1 MADARA
7 QVRTP
12 AEPGLLL
19 VATRE
24 LRWMRRDGVALIL
37 ALIVPV
43 LAFAILTLTFSN
55 AVVRN
60 LRVAIV
66 DADRSATSLLYV
78 QSIGSAPGVTVAE
91 RSSDMRSAMQ
101 AIRAGDAIAAV
112 YIPENFE
119 RDLLA
124 RKRPQVVS
132 LYNRQY
138 YTPGN
143 NAASA
148 ISSAISAATAALPRA
163 SDEGGYKP
171 GVLVAEQY
179 VLSNPALNFAQFL
192 LRAVLPTVLH
202 VVTAIAGGYAVG
214 SEFSQRSKRAWMRAA
229 GGSPLVALI
238 GKLMPLFGIF
248 LIMMVVDAAIIH
260 WLYGVSFRGDP
271 LLVAA
276 AACLLLIAYLS
287 FGALLVLL
295 TQALPTG
302 LSLIA
307 LFCNPAFGF
316 AGVGFPIAAMGAF
329 PQAWG
334 SILPLRWYL
343 QVLFDQ
349 AARGVPTANSVRPF
363 LILAVLACLYF
374 ALAWLR
380 LRAIANAPPKREP
393 RPALRLRYGRGVAL
407 AMSNEAQRI
416 LGDPGILGLIVLAP
430 VVYGAL
436 YPQPYLGQVLR
447 SLPIAVV
454 DQDHTELSRELVQTL
469 NADEATTVK
478 VESDTIADAQAA
490 LNRHDVYAILAIPKD
505 TEKQVLRGDKAR
517 IAAYVDAAYFL
528 LYSRTLQGISEA
540 ASAVSTD
547 IATRGAR
554 SDGSLVYATLA
565 RSASPIDFLSQPLFN
580 PTGGYASYV
589 VPAAFILILQQTLLL
604 GVASLG
610 GAVYSL
616 GGATNRRLRSGARAV
631 FGQGLA
637 HLCFALPGLAL
648 YLIVLPRVYGFST
661 LGRLEDLVLMAVPFV
676 LSVSFLAQ
684 FVSAWF
690 TRRETAI
697 LIFIAVSLPLFFQVG
712 VSWPVEALPDFIRIA
727 SRIYPSTSAIDGF
740 VRINQMGASI
750 MEVRRDWTTLWIL
763 TIVYGL
769 LAVLATRLASRNE
782 ARA

>member
-1 MADARA
+1 MRA
-7 QVRTP
+7 P
-12 AEPGLLL
+12 PKPGLLL

-24 LRWMRRDGVALIL
+24 LRWMQRDGVALVL
-37 ALIVPV
+37 VLVVPV
-43 LAFAILTLTFSN
+43 LAFAVLTLTFSN
-55 AVVRN
+55 AVIRN

-66 DADRSATSLLYV
+66 DADRSATSLIYV
-78 QSIGSAPGVTVAE
+78 QSIASAPGVAIAE
-91 RSSDMRSAMQ
+91 RSSDMASAMQ
-101 AIRAGDAIAAV
+101 AVRSGAAIAAV

-138 YTPGN
+138 FTPGN

-148 ISSAISAATAALPRA
+148 IQNAISAATAALPHEA
-163 SDEGGYKP
+163 DGGGYKP
-171 GVLVAEQY
+171 GALVAEQY

-229 GGSPLVALI
+229 GDRPLVALI
-238 GKLMPLFGIF
+238 GKLMPLFGVFIV
-248 LIMMVVDAAIIH
+248 MMVVDAAIIH
-260 WLYGVSFRGDP
+260 GLYGVGFRGDP

-307 LFCNPAFGF
+307 IFCNPAFGF
-316 AGVGFPIAAMGAF
+316 AGVGFPVTAMGTF

-349 AARGVPTANSVRPF
+349 AARGLPPSDSVRPF
-363 LILAVLACLYF
+363 LILAGLACLYF

-380 LRAIANAPPKREP
+380 LRAIAYAPPKREP
-393 RPALRLRYGRGVAL
+393 APAPRLQYGRGVAI
-407 AMSNEAQRI
+407 AMGNEVQRI
-416 LGDPGILGLIVLAP
+416 LADRSVLGLIVLAP
-430 VVYGAL
+430 IVYGAL

-447 SLPIAVV
+447 GIPIAVV
-454 DQDHTELSRELVQTL
+454 DQDRTELSRDLVQTL
-469 NADEATTVK
+469 NSDEALK
-478 VESDTIADAQAA
+478 VAVRTDTLADAQAA
-490 LNRHDVYAILAIPKD
+490 LDRHDVFAILAIPKD

-517 IAAYVDAAYFL
+517 VAAYVDAAYFL

-540 ASAVSTD
+540 VSTVSAD
-547 IATRGAR
+547 VATRGAR
-554 SDGSLVYATLA
+554 SEGSLVYAAEA
-565 RSASPIDFLSQPLFN
+565 RGASPIDFLSQPLFN

-610 GAVYSL
+610 GAAYTI
-616 GGATNRRLRSGARAV
+616 GGRATRWLRSGARAV
-631 FGQGLA
+631 FGQALA
-637 HLCFALPGLAL
+637 HLIFALPGLAL
-648 YLIVLPRVYGFST
+648 YLIVLPRVYGFSM
-661 LGRLEDLVLMAVPFV
+661 LGRLQDLILMAVPFV

-697 LIFIAVSLPLFFQVG
+697 LLFIAVSLPLFFQVG
-712 VSWPVEALPDFIRIA
+712 VSWPVEALPDFIRAA
-727 SRIYPSTSAIDGF
+727 SRIIPSTSAIDGF

-782 ARA
+782 TARP

>member
-1 MADARA
+1 
-7 QVRTP
+7 
-12 AEPGLLL
+12 LLL

-24 LRWMRRDGVALIL
+24 LRWMQRDGVALIL
-37 ALIVPV
+37 VLLVPV

-55 AVVRN
+55 AVIRN

-66 DADRSATSLLYV
+66 DADRSATSLVYV
-78 QSIGSAPGVTVAE
+78 QSIASAPGVTVAE

-101 AIRAGDAIAAV
+101 AVRSGDAIAAV

-138 YTPGN
+138 FTPGN

-148 ISSAISAATAALPRA
+148 IQNAISAATAALPHEA
-163 SDEGGYKP
+163 NSGGYKP
-171 GVLVAEQY
+171 GALVAEQY

-229 GGSPLVALI
+229 GGRPLVAVI
-238 GKLMPLFGIF
+238 GKFMPLFGIF

-260 WLYGVSFRGDP
+260 GLYGVNFRGDP

-295 TQALPTG
+295 TQSLPTG

-307 LFCNPAFGF
+307 IFCNPAFGF
-316 AGVGFPIAAMGAF
+316 AGVGFPVTAMGAF

-349 AARGVPTANSVRPF
+349 AARGVPTSDSVRPF
-363 LILAVLACLYF
+363 VILAGLACLYF
-374 ALAWLR
+374 ALAWMR
-380 LRAIANAPPKREP
+380 LRAIAYAPPKRE
-393 RPALRLRYGRGVAL
+393 REPAPRLRYGRGVAI
-407 AMSNEAQRI
+407 AMGNEVQRI
-416 LGDPGILGLIVLAP
+416 LGDRGVLGLIVLAP
-430 VVYGAL
+430 LAYGAL

-447 SLPIAVV
+447 SIPIAVV
-454 DQDHTELSRELVQTL
+454 DQDRTELSRDLVQAL
-469 NADEATTVK
+469 DSDEALK
-478 VESDTIADAQAA
+478 VAVRTDTLADAQAA
-490 LNRHDVYAILAIPKD
+490 LDRHDVFAILAIPKD
-505 TEKQVLRGDKAR
+505 TEKQVLRGEKAR

-540 ASAVSTD
+540 ASTVSAD

-554 SDGSLVYATLA
+554 SEGSLVYAAMA

-610 GAVYSL
+610 GAAYTI
-616 GGATNRRLRSGARAV
+616 GGHATRWLRAGARAV
-631 FGQGLA
+631 VGQALA

-661 LGRLEDLVLMAVPFV
+661 LGRLEDLILMAVPFV

-697 LIFIAVSLPLFFQVG
+697 LLFIAVSLPLFFQVG
-712 VSWPVEALPDFIRIA
+712 VSWPIEALPDFIRAA
-727 SRIYPSTSAIDGF
+727 SRIIPSTSAIDGF

-782 ARA
+782 ARP

>member
-1 MADARA
+1 M
-7 QVRTP
+7 Q
-12 AEPGLLL
+12 
-19 VATRE
+19 
-24 LRWMRRDGVALIL
+24 RDGVALIL
-37 ALIVPV
+37 VVLVPV

-55 AVVRN
+55 AVIRN

-66 DADRSATSLLYV
+66 DADRSATSLIYV
-78 QSIGSAPGVTVAE
+78 QSIASAPGVTVAE

-101 AIRAGDAIAAV
+101 AVRSGDAIAAV

-138 YTPGN
+138 FTPGN

-148 ISSAISAATAALPRA
+148 IQSAISAATAALLREA
-163 SDEGGYKP
+163 DGGGYKP
-171 GVLVAEQY
+171 GALVAEEY

-229 GGSPLVALI
+229 GGRPLVALM

-260 WLYGVSFRGDP
+260 VLYGVNFRGDP

-276 AACLLLIAYLS
+276 SACLLLIAYLS

-307 LFCNPAFGF
+307 IFCNPAFGF
-316 AGVGFPIAAMGAF
+316 AGVGFPVTAMGTF

-349 AARGVPTANSVRPF
+349 AARGVPTSDSVRPF
-363 LILAVLACLYF
+363 LILAGLACLYF
-374 ALAWLR
+374 ALAWAR
-380 LRAIANAPPKREP
+380 LRAIAYAPPKREP
-393 RPALRLRYGRGVAL
+393 EPAVRLRYGRGVAI
-407 AMSNEAQRI
+407 AMGNEVQRI
-416 LGDPGILGLIVLAP
+416 LGDRGVLGLIVLAP
-430 VVYGAL
+430 VAYGAL

-447 SLPIAVV
+447 SIPIAVV
-454 DQDHTELSRELVQTL
+454 DQDHTELSRDLVQTL
-469 NADEATTVK
+469 DSDEAISVK
-478 VESDTIADAQAA
+478 VRSETLADAQAA
-490 LNRHDVYAILAIPKD
+490 LNRHEVFAILAIPKD
-505 TEKQVLRGDKAR
+505 TERQVLRGEQAR

-528 LYSRTLQGISEA
+528 LYSRSLQGISEA
-540 ASAVSTD
+540 AATVSAD

-554 SDGSLVYATLA
+554 SEGSLVYAAMA

-610 GAVYSL
+610 GAAYTI
-616 GGATNRRLRSGARAV
+616 GGRATRWLRSGARAV
-631 FGQGLA
+631 FGQALA

-661 LGRLEDLVLMAVPFV
+661 LGRLEDLILMAVPFV

-697 LIFIAVSLPLFFQVG
+697 LLFIAVSLPLFFQVG
-712 VSWPVEALPDFIRIA
+712 VSWPVEALPDFIRVA
-727 SRIYPSTSAIDGF
+727 SRIIPSTSAIDGF

-750 MEVRRDWTTLWIL
+750 MEVGRDWTTLWIL

-769 LAVLATRLASRNE
+769 LAVIATRLASRNE
-782 ARA
+782 ARP

>member
-1 MADARA
+1 VRA
-7 QVRTP
+7 P
-12 AEPGLLL
+12 PKPGLLL

-24 LRWMRRDGVALIL
+24 LRWMRRDGVALVL
-37 ALIVPV
+37 ALVVPV

-55 AVVRN
+55 AVIRN

-66 DADRSATSLLYV
+66 DADRSATSLIYV
-78 QSIGSAPGVTVAE
+78 QSIASAPGVTVAE
-91 RSSDMRSAMQ
+91 RSSDMRAAMQ
-101 AIRAGDAIAAV
+101 AVRSGDAIAAV

-138 YTPGN
+138 FTPGN

-148 ISSAISAATAALPRA
+148 ISSAISAATAALPREG
-163 SDEGGYKP
+163 DGGGYKP
-171 GVLVAEQY
+171 GALVAEQY

-229 GGSPLVALI
+229 GGRPLVALM

-248 LIMMVVDAAIIH
+248 IVMMVADAAIIH
-260 WLYGVSFRGDP
+260 VLYGVPFRGDP

-276 AACLLLIAYLS
+276 SACLLLIGYLS

-307 LFCNPAFGF
+307 IFCNPAFGF
-316 AGVGFPIAAMGAF
+316 AGVGFPVTAMGTF

-343 QVLFDQ
+343 QILFDQ
-349 AARGVPTANSVRPF
+349 AARGVPTSNSVRPF
-363 LILAVLACLYF
+363 LILAGLACLYF
-374 ALAWLR
+374 ALAWAR
-380 LRAIANAPPKREP
+380 LRAIAYAPPKREP
-393 RPALRLRYGRGVAL
+393 EPALRLRYGRSVAI
-407 AMSNEAQRI
+407 AMGNEVQRI
-416 LGDPGILGLIVLAP
+416 LGDRGVLGLIVLAP
-430 VVYGAL
+430 LAYGAL

-447 SLPIAVV
+447 SIPIAVV
-454 DQDHTELSRELVQTL
+454 DQDRTELSRDLVQAL
-469 NADEATTVK
+469 DSDEAISVK
-478 VESDTIADAQAA
+478 VRSDTLADAQAA
-490 LNRHDVYAILAIPKD
+490 LDGHEVFAILAIPKD
-505 TEKQVLRGDKAR
+505 TERYVLRGQQAR

-540 ASAVSTD
+540 ASTVSAD
-547 IATRGAR
+547 IAKRGAR
-554 SDGSLVYATLA
+554 SEGSLVYAAMA

-589 VPAAFILILQQTLLL
+589 VPAAFVLILQQTLLL

-610 GAVYSL
+610 GVAYTI
-616 GGATNRRLRSGARAV
+616 GGRATRWLRSGARAV
-631 FGQGLA
+631 FGQALA

-661 LGRLEDLVLMAVPFV
+661 LGRLEDLILMAVPFV

-712 VSWPVEALPDFIRIA
+712 VSWPVEALPDFIRAA
-727 SRIYPSTSAIDGF
+727 SRIIPSTSAIDGF

-750 MEVRRDWTTLWIL
+750 QEVRRDWTILWIL

-769 LAVLATRLASRNE
+769 LAVVATRLASRNE
-782 ARA
+782 APA

>member
-1 MADARA
+1 M
-7 QVRTP
+7 Q
-12 AEPGLLL
+12 
-19 VATRE
+19 
-24 LRWMRRDGVALIL
+24 RDGVALIL
-37 ALIVPV
+37 ALVVPV
-43 LAFAILTLTFSN
+43 LAFVILTLTFSN
-55 AVVRN
+55 AVIRN
-60 LRVAIV
+60 LRVAVI
-66 DADRSATSLLYV
+66 DADRSATSRLYV
-78 QSIGSAPGVTVAE
+78 QSIASAPGVTVAE
-91 RSSDMRSAMQ
+91 RSSDMRTAMQ
-101 AIRAGDAIAAV
+101 AVRSGDAIAAV

-148 ISSAISAATAALPRA
+148 IQSAVAAATAALPHEA
-163 SDEGGYKP
+163 GPGGYKP

-192 LRAVLPTVLH
+192 LRAILPTVLH
-202 VVTAIAGGYAVG
+202 VATAITGGYAVG

-229 GGSPLVALI
+229 GGSPLVALV
-238 GKLMPLFGIF
+238 GKLMPFFAIF
-248 LIMMVVDAAIIH
+248 MVMMVVDAAIIH
-260 WLYGVSFRGDP
+260 VLYGVSFRGDP

-276 AACLLLIAYLS
+276 SACLLLIAYLS

-307 LFCNPAFGF
+307 IFCNPAFGF
-316 AGVGFPIAAMGAF
+316 AGVGFPVTAMGTF

-349 AARGVPTANSVRPF
+349 AARGLPASDSVRPF
-363 LILAVLACLYF
+363 LILAGLACLYF
-374 ALAWLR
+374 ALAWAR
-380 LRAIANAPPKREP
+380 LRAIANTPPKREP
-393 RPALRLRYGRGVAL
+393 EPALRLRYGRGVAI
-407 AMSNEAQRI
+407 AMTNEVQRI
-416 LGDPGILGLIVLAP
+416 LGDRGVLGLIVLAP
-430 VVYGAL
+430 LAYGAL

-447 SLPIAVV
+447 GLPIAVV
-454 DQDHTELSRELVQTL
+454 DQDRTELSREFVQTL
-469 NADEATTVK
+469 DSDEAISVK
-478 VESDTIADAQAA
+478 VRSETIADAQAA
-490 LNRHDVYAILAIPKD
+490 LDRHDVFAILAIPKD
-505 TEKQVLRGDKAR
+505 TERQVLRGEQAR

-540 ASAVSTD
+540 ASTVSNN

-554 SDGSLVYATLA
+554 SEGSLVYAAMA

-610 GAVYSL
+610 GAAYTI
-616 GGATNRRLRSGARAV
+616 GGRATRWLRSGARAV
-631 FGQGLA
+631 FGQALA

-661 LGRLEDLVLMAVPFV
+661 LGRLEDLILMAVPFV

-712 VSWPVEALPDFIRIA
+712 VSWPVEALPDFIRAA
-727 SRIYPSTSAIDGF
+727 SRIIPSTSAIDGF

>member
-1 MADARA
+1 MRA
-7 QVRTP
+7 VP
-12 AEPGLLL
+12 KPGLLL

-24 LRWMRRDGVALIL
+24 LRWMRRGGVALVL
-37 ALIVPV
+37 AVLVPV
-43 LAFAILTLTFSN
+43 IAFAILTLTFSN
-55 AVVRN
+55 AVIRN
-60 LRVAIV
+60 LRVAII
-66 DADRSATSLLYV
+66 DADRSATSRIYV
-78 QSIGSAPGVTVAE
+78 QSIASAPGVAVAE
-91 RSSDMRSAMQ
+91 RSSDMRTAMQ
-101 AIRAGDAIAAV
+101 AVRSGDAIAAV

-148 ISSAISAATAALPRA
+148 ISAAVSAATAALPREA
-163 SDEGGYKP
+163 GPSGYKP
-171 GVLVAEQY
+171 GVLAAEQY

-192 LRAVLPTVLH
+192 LRAVLPTVLQ
-202 VVTAIAGGYAVG
+202 VVVGISGGYAIG

-229 GGSPLVALI
+229 GGRPLVALM
-238 GKLMPLFGIF
+238 GKLLPFFAIF
-248 LIMMVVDAAIIH
+248 LVMMVVDAAIIH
-260 WLYGVSFRGDP
+260 VLYGVSFRGDP

-276 AACLLLIAYLS
+276 AACLMLIGYLS

-295 TQALPTG
+295 TQALPIG

-307 LFCNPAFGF
+307 IFCNPAFGF
-316 AGVGFPIAAMGAF
+316 AGVGFPVVAMGTF

-343 QVLFDQ
+343 QILFEQ
-349 AARGVPTANSVRPF
+349 AARGVPTSDSVRPF
-363 LILAVLACLYF
+363 MILAGLACLYF
-374 ALAWLR
+374 ALAWAR
-380 LRAIANAPPKREP
+380 LRAIANAPPRREAP
-393 RPALRLRYGRGVAL
+393 PTFRLRYGRGVAI
-407 AMSNEAQRI
+407 AMGNEVQRI
-416 LGDPGILGLIVLAP
+416 LADRAVLGLIVLAP
-430 VVYGAL
+430 LLYGAL

-447 SLPIAVV
+447 GTPIAVV
-454 DQDHTELSRELVQTL
+454 DQDRTELSRDLVQAL
-469 NADEATTVK
+469 DSDEALK
-478 VESDTIADAQAA
+478 VAVRAETLADAQTA
-490 LNRHDVYAILAIPKD
+490 LDRHDVFAIVAIPKD
-505 TEKQVLRGDKAR
+505 TERYVLRGQQAR

-528 LYSRTLQGISEA
+528 LYSRTLQGISESAAA
-540 ASAVSTD
+540 ASAEISKRD
-547 IATRGAR
+547 AR
-554 SDGSLVYATLA
+554 SEGSLVYAAMT
-565 RSASPIDFLSQPLFN
+565 RSSSPIDFLSQPLFN

-610 GAVYSL
+610 GATYAL
-616 GGATNRRLRSGARAV
+616 GGPANRRLRFGPRAV

-637 HLCFALPGLAL
+637 HLCLALPGLAL

-661 LGRLEDLVLMAVPFV
+661 LGRLEDLILLAVPFV

-690 TRRETAI
+690 RRRETAI
-697 LIFIAVSLPLFFQVG
+697 LLFIAVSLPLFFQVG
-712 VSWPVEALPDFIRIA
+712 VSWPVEALPDFIRAA
-727 SRIYPSTSAIDGF
+727 SRIFPSTSAIDGF

-750 MEVRRDWTTLWIL
+750 MEVRRDWTILWIL

-769 LAVLATRLASRNE
+769 LAAIATVVVSRSE
-782 ARA
+782 VRHGQ

>member
-1 MADARA
+1 MRA
-7 QVRTP
+7 LP
-12 AEPGLLL
+12 KPGLLL
-19 VATRE
+19 IATRE
-24 LRWMRRDGVALIL
+24 LRWVRRDGVALIL
-37 ALIVPV
+37 ALLVPV
-43 LAFAILTLTFSN
+43 IAFAILTLTFSN
-55 AVVRN
+55 AVIRN

-66 DADRSATSLLYV
+66 DADRSATSLVYV
-78 QSIGSAPGVTVAE
+78 QSIASAPGVTVAE

-101 AIRAGDAIAAV
+101 AVRSGDAIAAV

-148 ISSAISAATAALPRA
+148 ISNAVAAATAALPREA
-163 SDEGGYKP
+163 DGGGYKP
-171 GVLVAEQY
+171 GVLVAEEY

-202 VVTAIAGGYAVG
+202 VAVAITGGYAVG

-229 GGSPLVALI
+229 GGRPLIALM
-238 GKLMPLFGIF
+238 GKLMPFFAIF
-248 LIMMVVDAAIIH
+248 LVMMVVDAAIIH
-260 WLYGVSFRGDP
+260 VLYGVSFRGDP

-307 LFCNPAFGF
+307 IFCNPAFGF
-316 AGVGFPIAAMGAF
+316 AGVGFPVVAMGTF

-349 AARGVPTANSVRPF
+349 AARGVPTSDSVRPF
-363 LILAVLACLYF
+363 LVLAGLACLYF
-374 ALAWLR
+374 ALAWAR
-380 LRAIANAPPKREP
+380 LRAIANAPPRREEA
-393 RPALRLRYGRGVAL
+393 PALRLRYGQGIAI
-407 AMSNEAQRI
+407 AMGNEARRI
-416 LGDPGILGLIVLAP
+416 LADRSVLGLIVLAP
-430 VVYGAL
+430 ILYGAL

-447 SLPIAVV
+447 SIPIAVV
-454 DQDHTELSRELVQTL
+454 DQDRTELSRSLVQVL
-469 NADEATTVK
+469 NADEAIAVK
-478 VESDTIADAQAA
+478 VRSDTLADAQAA
-490 LNRHDVYAILAIPKD
+490 LDRHDVFAILAIPKD
-505 TEKQVLRGDKAR
+505 TERQVLRGEQAR

-528 LYSRTLQGISEA
+528 LYSRSLQGISEA
-540 ASAVSTD
+540 ASTVSTD

-554 SDGSLVYATLA
+554 SEGSLVYAAMT
-565 RSASPIDFLSQPLFN
+565 RSSSPIDFLSQPLFN

-610 GAVYSL
+610 GAAYAL
-616 GGATNRRLRSGARAV
+616 GGPANRWLRSGARAV
-631 FGQGLA
+631 FGQALA

-661 LGRLEDLVLMAVPFV
+661 LGRLEDLILLAVPFV

-690 TRRETAI
+690 RRRETAI
-697 LIFIAVSLPLFFQVG
+697 LLFIAVSLPLFFQVG
-712 VSWPVEALPDFIRIA
+712 VSWPVEALPDFIRAA
-727 SRIYPSTSAIDGF
+727 SRIFPSTSAIDGF

-750 MEVRRDWTTLWIL
+750 LDVKRDWTALWIL

-769 LAVLATRLASRNE
+769 LAAAATVVVSRSE
-782 ARA
+782 ARHEQ

>member
-1 MADARA
+1 VADGSA
-7 QVRTP
+7 QVRAP
-12 AEPGLLL
+12 AKPGLLL

-24 LRWMRRDGVALIL
+24 LRWMQRDGVALIL
-37 ALIVPV
+37 TLLVPV

-55 AVVRN
+55 AVIRN

-66 DADRSATSLLYV
+66 DADRSATSLIYV
-78 QSIGSAPGVTVAE
+78 QSIASAPGVTVAE

-101 AIRAGDAIAAV
+101 AVRSGEAIAVV

-138 YTPGN
+138 LTPGN
-143 NAASA
+143 NAASS
-148 ISSAISAATAALPRA
+148 ISSAISAATAALPH
-163 SDEGGYKP
+163 EGGGGGYKP
-171 GVLVAEQY
+171 GLLVAEQY

-202 VVTAIAGGYAVG
+202 VVVAITGGYAVG

-229 GGSPLVALI
+229 GGRPLVALI
-238 GKLMPLFGIF
+238 GKFLPFFAIF
-248 LIMMVVDAAIIH
+248 IVMMVVDAAIIH
-260 WLYGVSFRGDP
+260 VLYGVSFRGDP

-276 AACLLLIAYLS
+276 SACLLIIAYLS

-316 AGVGFPIAAMGAF
+316 AGVGFPVVAMGTF

-349 AARGVPTANSVRPF
+349 AARGLPTSYSVKPF
-363 LILAVLACLYF
+363 MILAALTCLYF
-374 ALAWLR
+374 ALAWVR
-380 LRAIANAPPKREP
+380 LRAIANAPPRREETP
-393 RPALRLRYGRGVAL
+393 VIRLRYGRGVAI
-407 AMSNEAQRI
+407 AMGNEVQRI
-416 LGDPGILGLIVLAP
+416 LGDRGVLGLIVLAP
-430 VVYGAL
+430 LAYGAL

-447 SLPIAVV
+447 SLPSAVV
-454 DQDHTELSRELVQTL
+454 DLDQTELSRNLVQAL
-469 NADEATTVK
+469 NADEAISVK
-478 VESDTIADAQAA
+478 VRSDTIADAQAA
-490 LNRHDVYAILAIPKD
+490 LDRHEVFAILAIPKD
-505 TEKQVLRGDKAR
+505 TERQVLRGEKAR

-540 ASAVSTD
+540 AATISSD

-554 SDGSLVYATLA
+554 AEGSLVYAAMT
-565 RSASPIDFLSQPLFN
+565 RSASPIEFISQPLFN

-589 VPAAFILILQQTLLL
+589 VPAAFLLILQQTLLL

-610 GAVYSL
+610 GVTYAL
-616 GGATNRRLRSGARAV
+616 GGRTNRWLRSGARGV
-631 FGQGLA
+631 FGQALA

-661 LGRLEDLVLMAVPFV
+661 LGRLGDLILMAVPFV

-697 LIFIAVSLPLFFQVG
+697 LLFIAVSLPLFFQVG
-712 VSWPVEALPDFIRIA
+712 VSWPVEALPDFIRAA
-727 SRIYPSTSAIDGF
+727 SRIIPSTSAIDGL

-750 MEVRRDWTTLWIL
+750 LEVRRDWTTLWIL

-769 LAVLATRLASRNE
+769 LAVLSTRFASRNE
-782 ARA
+782 ARP

>member
-1 MADARA
+1 VRA
-7 QVRTP
+7 P
-12 AEPGLLL
+12 PKPGLLL

-24 LRWMRRDGVALIL
+24 LRWMQRDGVALIL
-37 ALIVPV
+37 VLVVPV

-55 AVVRN
+55 AVIRN

-66 DADRSATSLLYV
+66 DADRSATSLIYV
-78 QSIGSAPGVTVAE
+78 QSIASAPGVTVAE

-101 AIRAGDAIAAV
+101 AIRSGDAIAAV

-138 YTPGN
+138 FTPGN

-148 ISSAISAATAALPRA
+148 ISNAISAATAALPREA
-163 SDEGGYKP
+163 DGGGYKP
-171 GVLVAEQY
+171 GALVAEQY

-229 GGSPLVALI
+229 GGRPLVALM

-260 WLYGVSFRGDP
+260 VLYGVPFRGDP

-276 AACLLLIAYLS
+276 SACLLLIAYLS

-307 LFCNPAFGF
+307 IFCNPAFGF
-316 AGVGFPIAAMGAF
+316 AGVGFPVTAMGTF

-349 AARGVPTANSVRPF
+349 AARGVPTADSVRPF
-363 LILAVLACLYF
+363 LILAGLACLYF

-380 LRAIANAPPKREP
+380 LRAIAYAAPKREP
-393 RPALRLRYGRGVAL
+393 EPTLRIRYGRSVAI
-407 AMSNEAQRI
+407 AMDNEVQRI
-416 LGDPGILGLIVLAP
+416 LGDRGVLGLIVLAP
-430 VVYGAL
+430 LAYGAL

-447 SLPIAVV
+447 SIPIAVV
-454 DQDHTELSRELVQTL
+454 DQDRTELSRDLVQAL
-469 NADEATTVK
+469 DSDEALK
-478 VESDTIADAQAA
+478 VAVRTDTLADAQAA
-490 LNRHDVYAILAIPKD
+490 LDNHDVFAILAIPKD

-540 ASAVSTD
+540 AATVSAD

-554 SDGSLVYATLA
+554 SEGSLVYAAMA

-610 GAVYSL
+610 GAAYTI
-616 GGATNRRLRSGARAV
+616 GRRATRWLRSGARAV
-631 FGQGLA
+631 FGQALA

-661 LGRLEDLVLMAVPFV
+661 LGRLEDLILMAVPFV

-697 LIFIAVSLPLFFQVG
+697 LLFIAVSLPLFFQVG
-712 VSWPVEALPDFIRIA
+712 VSWPVEALPDFIRTA
-727 SRIYPSTSAIDGF
+727 SRIIPSTSAIDGF

-750 MEVRRDWTTLWIL
+750 MEVGRDWTTLWIL

-769 LAVLATRLASRNE
+769 LAVIATRLASRNE
-782 ARA
+782 APA

>member
-1 MADARA
+1 MR
-7 QVRTP
+7 P
-12 AEPGLLL
+12 PSKPGLLL

-24 LRWMRRDGVALIL
+24 LRWMLHDGVALVLAILVPIL
-37 ALIVPV
+37 AFV
-43 LAFAILTLTFSN
+43 ILTLIFSN

-66 DADRSATSLLYV
+66 DADRSATSLIYV
-78 QSIGSAPGVTVAE
+78 QSIASAPGVTVAE

-101 AIRAGDAIAAV
+101 AVRFGDAIAAV

-124 RKRPQVVS
+124 QRRPQVVS

-148 ISSAISAATAALPRA
+148 IQSAVAAATAALPHQPGP
-163 SDEGGYKP
+163 SGYEP
-171 GVLVAEQY
+171 GALVAEQY

-192 LRAVLPTVLH
+192 LRAILPTVLH

-214 SEFSQRSKRAWMRAA
+214 SEFASRSKRAWMRAA
-229 GGSPLVALI
+229 GGRPLVALI
-238 GKLMPLFGIF
+238 GKLLPLFAIF

-260 WLYGVSFRGDP
+260 VFYGVTFRGDP

-295 TQALPTG
+295 TQVLPTG

-307 LFCNPAFGF
+307 IFCNPAFGF
-316 AGVGFPIAAMGAF
+316 AGVGFPVTAMGAF
-329 PQAWG
+329 AQAWG

-349 AARGVPTANSVRPF
+349 AARGLPPSDSVKPF
-363 LILAVLACLYF
+363 AILAGLACLYF
-374 ALAWLR
+374 ALAWAR
-380 LRAIANAPPKREP
+380 LRAIANAPPRREAE
-393 RPALRLRYGRGVAL
+393 PALPIQYGRGVAI
-407 AMSNEAQRI
+407 AFGNEVQRI
-416 LGDPGILGLIVLAP
+416 LGDRGVLGLIVLAP
-430 VVYGAL
+430 LLYGAL

-447 SLPIAVV
+447 GIPIAVV
-454 DQDHTELSRELVQTL
+454 DQDQTELSRDLIQTL
-469 NADEATTVK
+469 NADEATSVA
-478 VESDTIADAQAA
+478 VRADTLADAQAA
-490 LNRHDVYAILAIPKD
+490 LDRHEVFAILAIPKD
-505 TEKQVLRGDKAR
+505 TERQVLRGEQGR

-528 LYSRTLQGISEA
+528 LYSRSLQGISEA
-540 ASAVSTD
+540 ASTVSNN

-554 SDGSLVYATLA
+554 GEGSLVYAA
-565 RSASPIDFLSQPLFN
+565 MSRGASPIDFLSQPLYN

-610 GAVYSL
+610 GAAYAA
-616 GGATNRRLRSGARAV
+616 GGPANRRLRSGPRAV
-631 FGQGLA
+631 FGQALA
-637 HLCFALPGLAL
+637 HLCLATPGLLL

-661 LGRLEDLVLMAVPFV
+661 LGRLQDIVLMAVPFV

-690 TRRETAI
+690 TRRETAV
-697 LIFIAVSLPLFFQVG
+697 LLFIAVSLPLFFQVG
-712 VSWPVEALPDFIRIA
+712 VSWPVEALPDFIRAA
-727 SRIYPSTSAIDGF
+727 SQALPTTAAIDGL

-750 MEVRRDWTTLWIL
+750 MDVRRDWMSLWIL

-769 LAVLATRLASRNE
+769 LAAAATVIVSRRE
-782 ARA
+782 ARHGQ

>member
-1 MADARA
+1 MRA
-7 QVRTP
+7 P
-12 AEPGLLL
+12 PKPGLLL

-24 LRWMRRDGVALIL
+24 LRWMRRDGVALVL
-37 ALIVPV
+37 AVLVPCI
-43 LAFAILTLTFSN
+43 AFAILTLTFSN
-55 AVVRN
+55 AVIRN

-66 DADRSATSLLYV
+66 DADRSATSLIYV
-78 QSIGSAPGVTVAE
+78 QSIASAPGVTVAE
-91 RSSDMRSAMQ
+91 RSSDMRSAME
-101 AIRAGDAIAAV
+101 AIRSGDAIAAV

-138 YTPGN
+138 FTPGN
-143 NAASA
+143 NAASS
-148 ISSAISAATAALPRA
+148 ISNAISAATATLPREA
-163 SDEGGYKP
+163 DGGGYKP

-192 LRAVLPTVLH
+192 LRAVLPTVLQ
-202 VVTAIAGGYAVG
+202 VVVGIAGCYAVG
-214 SEFSQRSKRAWMRAA
+214 SEFSQRSKRAWMRVA
-229 GGSPLVALI
+229 GGRPLVALI
-238 GKLMPLFGIF
+238 GKFLPLFAIF

-260 WLYGVSFRGDP
+260 VLYGVSFRGDP

-276 AACLLLIAYLS
+276 AACLLLIGYLS

-295 TQALPTG
+295 TQALPIG
-302 LSLIA
+302 LSLVAI
-307 LFCNPAFGF
+307 FCNPAFGF
-316 AGVGFPIAAMGAF
+316 AGVGFPVVAMGTF

-349 AARGVPTANSVRPF
+349 AARGVPTSDSVRPF
-363 LILAVLACLYF
+363 VVLAGLACLYF
-374 ALAWLR
+374 ALAWAR
-380 LRAIANAPPKREP
+380 LRAIANAPPRREAA
-393 RPALRLRYGRGVAL
+393 PAFRLRYGRGVAI
-407 AMSNEAQRI
+407 AMGNEVQRI
-416 LGDPGILGLIVLAP
+416 LADRAVLGLIVLAP
-430 VVYGAL
+430 LLYGAL

-447 SLPIAVV
+447 GIPVAVV
-454 DQDHTELSRELVQTL
+454 DQDRTELSRDLVQAL
-469 NADEATTVK
+469 DSDEALK
-478 VESDTIADAQAA
+478 VAVRADTLADAQAA
-490 LNRHDVYAILAIPKD
+490 LDRHDVFAVVAIPKD
-505 TEKQVLRGDKAR
+505 TERYVLRGQQAR

-528 LYSRTLQGISEA
+528 LYSRTLQGISESAAA
-540 ASAVSTD
+540 ASAEISK
-547 IATRGAR
+547 RGAR
-554 SDGSLVYATLA
+554 SEGSLVYAAMT
-565 RSASPIDFLSQPLFN
+565 RSSSPIDFLSQPLFN

-610 GAVYSL
+610 GATYAL
-616 GGATNRRLRSGARAV
+616 GGPANRRLRFGPRAV

-637 HLCFALPGLAL
+637 HLCLALPGLAL

-661 LGRLEDLVLMAVPFV
+661 LGRLEDLILMAVPFV

-697 LIFIAVSLPLFFQVG
+697 LLFIAVSLPLFFQVG
-712 VSWPVEALPDFIRIA
+712 VSWPVEALPDFVRAA
-727 SRIYPSTSAIDGF
+727 SRVFPSTSAIDGF
-740 VRINQMGASI
+740 VRINQMGASV

-769 LAVLATRLASRNE
+769 LAAASTVIVSRSE
-782 ARA
+782 ARHAQ

>member
-1 MADARA
+1 M
-7 QVRTP
+7 Q
-12 AEPGLLL
+12 
-19 VATRE
+19 
-24 LRWMRRDGVALIL
+24 RDGVALIL
-37 ALIVPV
+37 AVLVPV

-55 AVVRN
+55 AVIRN

-78 QSIGSAPGVTVAE
+78 QSIASAPGITVAE
-91 RSSDMRSAMQ
+91 RSSDMRSAME
-101 AIRAGDAIAAV
+101 AVRSGDAIAAV

-138 YTPGN
+138 FTPGN
-143 NAASA
+143 NAASS
-148 ISSAISAATAALPRA
+148 ISNAISAATATLPREA
-163 SDEGGYKP
+163 DGGGYKP

-192 LRAVLPTVLH
+192 LRAVLPTVLQ
-202 VVTAIAGGYAVG
+202 VVVGISGGYAIG

-229 GGSPLVALI
+229 GGRPLVALM
-238 GKLMPLFGIF
+238 GKLLPFFAIF
-248 LIMMVVDAAIIH
+248 LVMMVVDAAIIH
-260 WLYGVSFRGDP
+260 VLYGVTFRGDP

-276 AACLLLIAYLS
+276 AACLMLIGYLS

-295 TQALPTG
+295 TQALPIG

-307 LFCNPAFGF
+307 IFCNPAFGF
-316 AGVGFPIAAMGAF
+316 AGVGFPVVAMGAF

-343 QVLFDQ
+343 QILFEQ
-349 AARGVPTANSVRPF
+349 AARGVPPSDSVKPF
-363 LILAVLACLYF
+363 MILAGLACLYF
-374 ALAWLR
+374 ALAWAR
-380 LRAIANAPPKREP
+380 LRAIANAPPKREETP
-393 RPALRLRYGRGVAL
+393 VVRLRYGRGVAI
-407 AMSNEAQRI
+407 AMGNEIQRV
-416 LGDPGILGLIVLAP
+416 LSDRGVLGLIVLAP
-430 VVYGAL
+430 LVYGAL

-447 SLPIAVV
+447 GIPIAVV
-454 DQDHTELSRELVQTL
+454 DQDRTELSRDFVQAL
-469 NADEATTVK
+469 DSDEALK
-478 VESDTIADAQAA
+478 VAMRADTLANAQAA
-490 LNRHDVYAILAIPKD
+490 LDRHDVFAIVAIPKD
-505 TEKQVLRGDKAR
+505 TERYVLRGQQAR

-528 LYSRTLQGISEA
+528 LYSRTLQGISESAAA
-540 ASAVSTD
+540 ASAEISK
-547 IATRGAR
+547 RGAR
-554 SDGSLVYATLA
+554 SEGSLVYAAMA

-610 GAVYSL
+610 GATYAF
-616 GGATNRRLRSGARAV
+616 GGAASRRLRFGPRAI

-637 HLCFALPGLAL
+637 HLCLALPGLAL

-661 LGRLEDLVLMAVPFV
+661 LGRLEDLILMAVPFV

-690 TRRETAI
+690 RRRETAI
-697 LIFIAVSLPLFFQVG
+697 LLFIAVSLPLFFQVG
-712 VSWPVEALPDFIRIA
+712 VSWPVEALPDFIRAA
-727 SRIYPSTSAIDGF
+727 SRIFPSTSAIDGF

-763 TIVYGL
+763 TVVYGL
-769 LAVLATRLASRNE
+769 LATASTVIVSRNE
-782 ARA
+782 VRHEQ

>member
-1 MADARA
+1 M
-7 QVRTP
+7 Q
-12 AEPGLLL
+12 
-19 VATRE
+19 
-24 LRWMRRDGVALIL
+24 RDGVALIL
-37 ALIVPV
+37 ILLVPV

-55 AVVRN
+55 AVIRN

-66 DADRSATSLLYV
+66 DADRSTTSLVYV
-78 QSIGSAPGVTVAE
+78 QSIASAPGVTVAE
-91 RSSDMRSAMQ
+91 RSSDMRDAMQ
-101 AIRAGDAIAAV
+101 AVRSGDAIAVV
-112 YIPENFE
+112 YIPESFE

-138 YTPGN
+138 FTPGN

-148 ISSAISAATAALPRA
+148 IQNAISAATAALPKLP
-163 SDEGGYKP
+163 GPNGYMP
-171 GVLVAEQY
+171 GALVAEQY

-202 VVTAIAGGYAVG
+202 VVTAIAAGYAVG

-229 GGSPLVALI
+229 GGRPLVALI
-238 GKLMPLFGIF
+238 GKLMPLFGV
-248 LIMMVVDAAIIH
+248 LIVMMVADAAIIH
-260 WLYGVSFRGDP
+260 VLFGAPFRGDP

-276 AACLLLIAYLS
+276 SACLLLIAYLS

-307 LFCNPAFGF
+307 IFCNPAFGF
-316 AGVGFPIAAMGAF
+316 AGVGFPVTAMGAF

-349 AARGVPTANSVRPF
+349 ATRGAPTADSVRPF
-363 LILAVLACLYF
+363 LILAGLACLYF

-380 LRAIANAPPKREP
+380 LRTIASAPPKRELE
-393 RPALRLRYGRGVAL
+393 PAPHLRYGRGVAI
-407 AMSNEAQRI
+407 AMGNEVQRI
-416 LGDPGILGLIVLAP
+416 LSDRGVLSLIVLAP
-430 VVYGAL
+430 LAYGAL

-447 SLPIAVV
+447 GIPIAVA
-454 DQDHTELSRELVQTL
+454 DQDRTELSRDLVQAL
-469 NADEATTVK
+469 DSDEAISVK
-478 VESDTIADAQAA
+478 VRSETLADAQAA
-490 LNRHDVYAILAIPKD
+490 LDRHDVFAILAIPKD
-505 TEKQVLRGDKAR
+505 TEKQVLRGDEAR

-540 ASAVSTD
+540 ASTVSAD
-547 IATRGAR
+547 IAARGAR
-554 SDGSLVYATLA
+554 SEGSLVYAAMA

-610 GAVYSL
+610 GAAL
-616 GGATNRRLRSGARAV
+616 TTGGRATRWLRSGARAV
-631 FGQGLA
+631 FGQALA

-661 LGRLEDLVLMAVPFV
+661 LGRLEDLTLIAVPFV

-697 LIFIAVSLPLFFQVG
+697 LLFIAISLPLFFQVG
-712 VSWPVEALPDFIRIA
+712 VSWPVEALPDFIRTA
-727 SRIYPSTSAIDGF
+727 SRIIPSTTAIDGF

-750 MEVRRDWTTLWIL
+750 TEVGRDWTTLWIL

-769 LAVLATRLASRNE
+769 LAVIATRLASRNE
-782 ARA
+782 AQP

>member
-1 MADARA
+1 VRA
-7 QVRTP
+7 P
-12 AEPGLLL
+12 PKPGLLL

-24 LRWMRRDGVALIL
+24 LRWMRRDGVALVL
-37 ALIVPV
+37 AVLVPV
-43 LAFAILTLTFSN
+43 LAFAILTLIFSN
-55 AVVRN
+55 AVIRN
-60 LRVAIV
+60 LRVVIV
-66 DADRSATSLLYV
+66 DADRSATSLVYV
-78 QSIGSAPGVTVAE
+78 QSIASAPGVTVAE
-91 RSSDMRSAMQ
+91 RSSDMRTAMQ
-101 AIRAGDAIAAV
+101 AIRSGAAIAAV

-124 RKRPQVVS
+124 RQRPQVVS

-138 YTPGN
+138 FTPGN

-148 ISSAISAATAALPRA
+148 ISNAVAAATAALPHEA
-163 SDEGGYKP
+163 SRGYQP
-171 GVLVAEQY
+171 GALVAEQY

-229 GGSPLVALI
+229 GGRPLVALI

-260 WLYGVSFRGDP
+260 VLYGVNFRGDP
-271 LLVAA
+271 LVVAA

-307 LFCNPAFGF
+307 IFCNPAFGF
-316 AGVGFPIAAMGAF
+316 AGVGFPVTAMGTF

-349 AARGVPTANSVRPF
+349 ATRGLPASDSIRPF
-363 LILAVLACLYF
+363 LILAGLACLYF
-374 ALAWLR
+374 VLAWAR
-380 LRAIANAPPKREP
+380 LRATAYAPPKREP
-393 RPALRLRYGRGVAL
+393 EPALRLRYGRGVAI
-407 AMSNEAQRI
+407 AMGNEVQRI
-416 LGDPGILGLIVLAP
+416 LGDRGVLSMIVLAP
-430 VVYGAL
+430 LAYGAL

-447 SLPIAVV
+447 GIPIAVV
-454 DQDHTELSRELVQTL
+454 DQDHTELSRDLVQTL
-469 NADEATTVK
+469 DSDEAISVK
-478 VESDTIADAQAA
+478 ARSDTVADAQAA
-490 LNRHDVYAILAIPKD
+490 LDRHDVFAILAIPKD

-528 LYSRTLQGISEA
+528 LYSRALQGISEA
-540 ASAVSTD
+540 ASTVSTN
-547 IATRGAR
+547 IAARGAR
-554 SDGSLVYATLA
+554 SGGSLAYAAMT
-565 RSASPIDFLSQPLFN
+565 RGGSPIEFLSQPLFN

-610 GAVYSL
+610 GAAYAA
-616 GGATNRRLRSGARAV
+616 GGPANRRLRSGARAV
-631 FGQGLA
+631 FGQALA
-637 HLCFALPGLAL
+637 HLCFAAPGLAL

-661 LGRLEDLVLMAVPFV
+661 LGRLQDLVLMAVPFV

-690 TRRETAI
+690 TRRETAV
-697 LIFIAVSLPLFFQVG
+697 LLFIAVSLPLFFQVG
-712 VSWPVEALPDFIRIA
+712 VSWPVEAIPDFIRAA
-727 SRIYPSTSAIDGF
+727 SQALPSTSAIDGL
-740 VRINQMGASI
+740 VRINQMGASV
-750 MEVRRDWTTLWIL
+750 MDVRRDWTTLWIL

-769 LAVLATRLASRNE
+769 LAVLATHLASRNE
-782 ARA
+782 AQP

>member
-1 MADARA
+1 
-7 QVRTP
+7 
-12 AEPGLLL
+12 
-19 VATRE
+19 
-24 LRWMRRDGVALIL
+24 MRRDGVALVL
-37 ALIVPV
+37 AVLVPCI
-43 LAFAILTLTFSN
+43 AFAILTLTFSN
-55 AVVRN
+55 AVIRN

-66 DADRSATSLLYV
+66 DADRSATSLIYV
-78 QSIGSAPGVTVAE
+78 QSIASAPGVTVAE
-91 RSSDMRSAMQ
+91 RSSDMRSAME
-101 AIRAGDAIAAV
+101 AVRSGDAIAAV

-138 YTPGN
+138 FTPGN
-143 NAASA
+143 NAASS
-148 ISSAISAATAALPRA
+148 ISNAISAATATLPREA
-163 SDEGGYKP
+163 DGGGYKP

-192 LRAVLPTVLH
+192 LRAVLPTVLQ
-202 VVTAIAGGYAVG
+202 VVVGIAGCYAVG
-214 SEFSQRSKRAWMRAA
+214 SEFSQRNKRAWMRVA
-229 GGSPLVALI
+229 GGRPLVALI
-238 GKLMPLFGIF
+238 GKFLPLFAIF

-260 WLYGVSFRGDP
+260 VLYGVSFRGDP

-276 AACLLLIAYLS
+276 AACLLLIGYLS

-295 TQALPTG
+295 TQALPIG
-302 LSLIA
+302 LSLVAI
-307 LFCNPAFGF
+307 FCNPAFGF
-316 AGVGFPIAAMGAF
+316 AGVGFPVVAMGTF

-349 AARGVPTANSVRPF
+349 AARGVPTSDSVRPF
-363 LILAVLACLYF
+363 VVLAGLACLYF

-380 LRAIANAPPKREP
+380 LRAIANAPPKTEETP
-393 RPALRLRYGRGVAL
+393 VIRLRYGRGVAI
-407 AMSNEAQRI
+407 AMGNEIQRV
-416 LGDPGILGLIVLAP
+416 LSDRGVLGLIVLAP
-430 VVYGAL
+430 FLYGAL

-447 SLPIAVV
+447 GIPIAVV
-454 DQDHTELSRELVQTL
+454 DQDRTELSRDLVQAL
-469 NADEATTVK
+469 DSDEALK
-478 VESDTIADAQAA
+478 VVVRADTLADAQAA
-490 LNRHDVYAILAIPKD
+490 LDRHDVFAVVAIPKD
-505 TEKQVLRGDKAR
+505 TERYVLRGQQAR

-528 LYSRTLQGISEA
+528 LYSRTLQGISESAAA
-540 ASAVSTD
+540 ASAE
-547 IATRGAR
+547 IAKRGAR
-554 SDGSLVYATLA
+554 SEGGLVYAAMT
-565 RSASPIDFLSQPLFN
+565 RSSSPIDFLSQPLFN

-610 GAVYSL
+610 GATYAL
-616 GGATNRRLRSGARAV
+616 GGPANRRLRFGPRAV

-637 HLCFALPGLAL
+637 HLCLALPGLAL

-661 LGRLEDLVLMAVPFV
+661 LGRLEDLILMAVPFV

-690 TRRETAI
+690 RRRETAI
-697 LIFIAVSLPLFFQVG
+697 LLFIAVSLPLFFQVG
-712 VSWPVEALPDFIRIA
+712 VSWPVEALPDFIRGA
-727 SRIYPSTSAIDGF
+727 SRIFPSTSAIDGF
-740 VRINQMGASI
+740 VRINQMGASV

-769 LAVLATRLASRNE
+769 LAAAATVFVSRSE
-782 ARA
+782 PRHEQ